1 MDTRIV
7 QEASERRVAPGTPIH
22 ALKKRLSR
30 TETSEQEKPKAAD
43 PRAGRAGGECLAAYR
58 PTARA
63 HAKGKAAGAGR
74 GGGRMDGISRSL
86 DTARTKEVSDYL
98 KSQISE
104 ANMLLEVCGAVQS
117 RVQGVGVPADDLINR
132 YSLS

>member
-7 QEASERRVAPGTPIH
+7 KEASERRVAPGTPIH
-22 ALKKRLSR
+22 ALKKRLRR
-30 TETSEQEKPKAAD
+30 TETAENERPKV
-43 PRAGRAGGECLAAYR
+43 AAYR

-63 HAKGKAAGAGR
+63 QAKGKAAVAGR
-74 GGGRMDGISRSL
+74 GGGRINGVSRSL

-104 ANMLLEVCGAVQS
+104 ANMLLEVCYA
-117 RVQGVGVPADDLINR
+117 
-132 YSLS
+132 